1 MLPTLVLLQPSSVRN
16 DQAFG
21 VDSVDI
27 LASSKLSPLIV
38 KNESNRFAT
47 PTPADPAPK
56 NNIRW
61 SARGSLDAAE
71 AIRAALMKPE
81 STTAPVPWI
90 YERYD
95 KMNETSRKATAY
107 IIIVCTILKGIK
119 VLEGVVCTKIFE
131 LYKKFWEN
139 VPHR

>member
-1 MLPTLVLLQPSSVRN
+1 
-16 DQAFG
+16 
-21 VDSVDI
+21 
-27 LASSKLSPLIV
+27 
-38 KNESNRFAT
+38 
-47 PTPADPAPK
+47 
-56 NNIRW
+56 
-61 SARGSLDAAE
+61 
-71 AIRAALMKPE
+71 MKPE

-90 YERYD
+90 HERYD

-139 VPHR
+139 VSYR